1 MNVLIFGGTGF
12 VGKNLS
18 KELVDNEYQVFVVT
32 RNRQENLHRLG
43 NEVQLI
49 EWDTFSPLSS
59 VDKLPETDIVIN
71 LAGKSIADHR
81 WTSSVKKK
89 IRNSRIRVT
98 SGIVTAINNST
109 IEPDVLINASAV
121 DYYGARQ
128 DDKIDENEEAGESF
142 LAQVCTDWEREAY
155 KVENKFTRV
164 LTMRFGIVLGN
175 EGALNRMVMPFKFY
189 LGGPVG
195 KGEQWIS
202 WIHIKDLTSM
212 IRFIIEHQELS
223 GPINAVA
230 PAPVRMKDFSKTLGN
245 VLNKPSW
252 LPVPEIILKIVL
264 GQMSEMLLQG
274 QRVYPEKISNA
285 GFEFKFPEL
294 KSALEDILR

>member
-32 RNRQENLHRLG
+32 RDRQENLHRLG

-59 VDKLPETDIVIN
+59 IDKLPETDIAIN
-71 LAGKSIADHR
+71 LAGEPIADHR
-81 WTSSVKKK
+81 WSSSVKKK

-195 KGEQWIS
+195 KGEQWFS

-285 GFEFKFPEL
+285 GFKFKFPEL

>member
-212 IRFIIEHQELS
+212 IRFIIEHPELS

-285 GFEFKFPEL
+285 GFKFKFPEL

>member
-212 IRFIIEHQELS
+212 IRFIIEHPELS